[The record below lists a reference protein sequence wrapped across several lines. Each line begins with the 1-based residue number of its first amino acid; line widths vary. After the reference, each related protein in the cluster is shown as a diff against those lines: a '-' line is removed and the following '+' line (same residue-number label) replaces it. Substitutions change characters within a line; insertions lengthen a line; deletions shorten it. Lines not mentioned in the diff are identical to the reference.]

1 MERAESPAA
10 RGLTVRSGC
19 LVKLSG
25 LANGLL
31 TAFARGG
38 DDAPRSER
46 RREGRSDFLGRKI
59 IIRQR
64 RALGIMHLRNLSRG
78 GACGITDMPLEVG
91 SLVFVEIRRPH
102 FYAAEVVWA
111 SNLRIGLALVKPL
124 KPDLLERLHAEHRVR
139 TKAA

>member
-1 MERAESPAA
+1 MN
-10 RGLTVRSGC
+10 
-19 LVKLSG
+19 LSG
-25 LANGLL
+25 LANNIL

-38 DDAPRSER
+38 DDAPRADR
-46 RREGRSDFLGRKI
+46 RKEARADFLGRKI

-102 FYAAEVVWA
+102 FYAAQVVWA
-111 SNLRIGLALVKPL
+111 SNLRIGLALVRPL
-124 KPDLLERLHAEHRVR
+124 KADMVERLHAEHLAR
-139 TKAA
+139 TQAV